1 MVSRS
6 MTQMRTKISLILTN
20 LGSNRALTGTR
31 SSLLKRI
38 TKLSLALAG
47 LAVLA
52 LPAAADAKTEA
63 YVQSNASEVLSTLND
78 PAMTAEERT
87 KAFSVYMDK
96 FTDLDAV
103 SSFVIGKYSRRFTD
117 AELAAYRKAFRTY
130 ALAVY
135 ESQLDDYRGKEVI
148 VKDSVDRSATN
159 SIVNTVIKRQDG
171 KDMDVRWRVLT
182 RDGQYQVVDVA
193 LNLDGNLIWLG
204 IEQRAQFI
212 ALLDRSNGSA
222 EVLINKIEEMTA
234 DLKSS
239 KRS

>member
-1 MVSRS
+1 LSR
-6 MTQMRTKISLILTN
+6 TTN
-20 LGSNRALTGTR
+20 TV
-31 SSLLKRI
+31 
-38 TKLSLALAG
+38 
-47 LAVLA
+47 LAVTALVWSA
-52 LPAAADAKTEA
+52 LPAFADAKTEA
-63 YVQSNASEVLSTLND
+63 YVQTNASEVLATLND
-78 PAMTAEERT
+78 PSMNAQQRTA
-87 KAFSVYMDK
+87 AFSKYMDQ

-103 SSFVIGKYSRRFTD
+103 SNFVIGKYSRRFSEQ
-117 AELAAYRKAFRTY
+117 ELAAYRKAFRTY

-135 ESQLDDYRGKEVI
+135 ENELDNYRGKEV
-148 VKDSVDRSATN
+148 VVRDSVDRSDTD

-222 EVLINKIEEMTA
+222 SALIAKIDSMTA
-234 DLKSS
+234 DLKQS
-239 KRS
+239 KRT